1 MDHPRYAEDIRAGD
15 SAELGSFTLSRA
27 ELMSFAERWDP
38 QGFHIDQATAE
49 AGRFGDVIASGVQSL
64 AIFQRLCILSPAF
77 NWAVIAGTRLREVR
91 FRRPVYP
98 DTTLYGGIRV
108 QSVDIDQARQRATV
122 CQDGWLDDAQ
132 GRVFD
137 VQMEILVH
145 CRPALSL
152 MRALSFL

>member
-27 ELMSFAERWDP
+27 ELVSFAERWDP
-38 QGFHIDQATAE
+38 QWFHIDQVAAKG
-49 AGRFGDVIASGVQSL
+49 GRFGDVIASGVQSL
-64 AIFQRLCILSPAF
+64 AIFQRLCIHSPAF
-77 NWAVIAGTRLREVR
+77 NWAVIAGTRLLEVR
-91 FRRPVYP
+91 FRRPVYA

-108 QSVDIDQARQRATV
+108 KSVDIDQRRHRATV
-122 CQDGWLDDAQ
+122 LQDGWLDDAE

-145 CRPALSL
+145 CRPE
-152 MRALSFL
+152 